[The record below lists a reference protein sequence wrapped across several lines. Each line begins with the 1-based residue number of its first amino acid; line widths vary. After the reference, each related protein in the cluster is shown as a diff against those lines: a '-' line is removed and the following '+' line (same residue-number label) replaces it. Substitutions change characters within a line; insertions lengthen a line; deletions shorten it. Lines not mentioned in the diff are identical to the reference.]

1 MADLLEKSDTA
12 IPTADESEMA
22 KHASRALA
30 ARGERELRV
39 RLDDDSELILPKSA
53 TRLIQ
58 HLLLEMSHGNAVTL
72 IPINAE
78 LTTQEAAD
86 LLGVSRPFLIK
97 LLDRKEIPY
106 RPVGTHRRIRFS
118 DLEQYKM
125 AFEVR
130 RKQLMQELADE
141 A

>member
-72 IPINAE
+72 IPIHAE

-97 LLDRKEIPY
+97 LRAPKKFLYERGEPI
-106 RPVGTHRRIRFS
+106 GES
-118 DLEQYKM
+118 DSAIWSSTRWRSRLGGSSSCKS
-125 AFEVR
+125 
-130 RKQLMQELADE
+130 
-141 A
+141 